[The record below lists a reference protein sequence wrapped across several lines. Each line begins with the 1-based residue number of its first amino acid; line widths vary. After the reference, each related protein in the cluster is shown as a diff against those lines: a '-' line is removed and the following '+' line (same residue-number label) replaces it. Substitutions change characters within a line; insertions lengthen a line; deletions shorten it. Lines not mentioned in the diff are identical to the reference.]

1 MNIFVF
7 IELVE
12 IKTYEADEQ
21 PERNN
26 IFFFLYYKKRN
37 KQKGDLPKWEKQSL
51 DLAHLTFPFT
61 SLTGMA
67 AQMLITVHRM
77 SCQNT

>member
-26 IFFFLYYKKRN
+26 IFFFLYYKKETN
-37 KQKGDLPKWEKQSL
+37 KKV
-51 DLAHLTFPFT
+51 
-61 SLTGMA
+61 
-67 AQMLITVHRM
+67 IY
-77 SCQNT
+77 QNGKSNH